1 MTRKIIVLYQ
11 ALCILLLLMASS
23 VVVYALLWPWTG
35 EVAAQQNGAKPAAK
49 PVAKPAPKPEAAPAL
64 RGAADASGAAPGAP
78 QPKLLAVEN
87 AQKVGVKACLPLLAE
102 ETAANIDNDHATT
115 STWSK
120 EDPDHR
126 IYSALSFL
134 TYPNDT
140 APRALVATVAAP
152 TARPPCD
159 GATLRIQ
166 PTKLACEQIATN
178 LANQKSPAPELVGDV
193 RLYPPAANGL
203 RIVLM
208 PAASSGCVVI
218 SSGTFFGR

>member
-1 MTRKIIVLYQ
+1 M
-11 ALCILLLLMASS
+11 
-23 VVVYALLWPWTG
+23 
-35 EVAAQQNGAKPAAK
+35 
-49 PVAKPAPKPEAAPAL
+49 
-64 RGAADASGAAPGAP
+64 
-78 QPKLLAVEN
+78 LLAVEN

-102 ETAANIDNDHATT
+102 EAAANIDIEHATT

-120 EDPDHR
+120 DDPDHR

-159 GATLRIQ
+159 GSTLRIQ
-166 PTKLACEQIATN
+166 PSRLACEQIAAN
-178 LANQKSPAPELVGDV
+178 LANQKSPAPEMVGDV
-193 RLYPPAANGL
+193 RLYPPAPNGL
-203 RIVLM
+203 RLVLM
-208 PAASSGCVVI
+208 PSATTGCVVI